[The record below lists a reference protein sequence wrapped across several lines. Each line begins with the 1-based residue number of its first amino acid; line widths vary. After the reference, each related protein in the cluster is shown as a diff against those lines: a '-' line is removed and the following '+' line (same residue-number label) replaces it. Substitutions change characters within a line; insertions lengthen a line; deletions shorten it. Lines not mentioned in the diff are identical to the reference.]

1 MKSWAMLIYLFD
13 RFNNFYNFAKTLD
26 GEMGQN
32 VDLCIA
38 LAYMDVV
45 GITEVLTCV

>member
-1 MKSWAMLIYLFD
+1 MKFWAMLICLFD
-13 RFNNFYNFAKTLD
+13 RFNDFYNFTKSLD

-38 LAYMDVV
+38 LAYVGVV
-45 GITEVLTCV
+45 GVTKVLICV